1 MRAVRKEKANR
12 LSFREIAFGASD
24 RWRLPFR
31 FLSIRRE
38 SRACP
43 LIGCE
48 VADFFCNLG
57 GTTESLR
64 PMIGRGT
71 LFLFYK

>member
-48 VADFFCNLG
+48 VADFFLQFG
-57 GTTESLR
+57 WHHGESSSHDRAGDSFFIL
-64 PMIGRGT
+64 
-71 LFLFYK
+71 